1 MTGTLWIEPVGV
13 VNTGNVGHGPT
24 TLARDTG
31 TSNIGAR
38 PGYLAYDSRQLVIQT
53 DDRHPENLAVTI
65 INRLQGLKG

>member
-13 VNTGNVGHGPT
+13 VNTGNVGHVHN
-24 TLARDTG
+24 ARQG
-31 TSNIGAR
+31 YRNKQHSAR